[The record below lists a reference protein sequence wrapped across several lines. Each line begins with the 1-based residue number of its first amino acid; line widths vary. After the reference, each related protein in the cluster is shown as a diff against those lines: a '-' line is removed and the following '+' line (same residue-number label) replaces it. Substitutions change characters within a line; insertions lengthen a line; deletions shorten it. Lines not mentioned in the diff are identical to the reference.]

1 MRRRGFTLIELLV
14 VIAIIAVL
22 IALLLPAVQSAREAA
37 RRIQC
42 TNNLKQLG
50 LAMHNYDS
58 ANGAFPPKMMAV
70 GFANQPNNPNW
81 IFTTSLGPTPRVM
94 PYLDGGAMYNSTN
107 FLWGYT
113 APQNMTMGQTT
124 VGSLVC
130 PSEVNYTP
138 VTTVDG
144 VFSVTTYAW
153 NNGGW
158 YVWGGYN
165 TQLTQGAFAP
175 NASRRIA
182 QFTDGLS
189 NTSLASEVR
198 VLTPTFRHCL
208 PAGSGQTPP
217 GFSPNMVSNL
227 QQNLVLIQQMI
238 AGGGC
243 TTGVSGHT
251 RWPDGKVPDGGFTT
265 VLPPNYPLQVSP
277 APAAFGNYVQN
288 GYDVISID
296 ENDGGPTYA
305 AVTARS
311 YHPGGVNALF
321 ADGSVHFIKN
331 TISQNVW
338 QALGT
343 IAGGEVISSDQY

>member
-22 IALLLPAVQSAREAA
+22 IALLLPAVQAAREAA

-50 LAMHNYDS
+50 LAMHNYQSSND
-58 ANGAFPPKMMAV
+58 AFPPKMMAI

-81 IFTTSLGPTPRVM
+81 IYTTSLGPTPRVM
-94 PYLDGGAMYNSTN
+94 PYLEGNALYNSLN

-113 APQNMTMGQTT
+113 APQNLTMGYIQ
-124 VGSLVC
+124 VSALLC
-130 PSEVNYTP
+130 PSEVNNNP

-144 VFSVTTYAW
+144 VFAVTSYGW
-153 NNGGW
+153 NNGDW

-165 TQLTQGAFAP
+165 TALTLGAFSP
-175 NASRRIA
+175 NASRRIS

-189 NTSLASEVR
+189 NTLLASEVK
-198 VLTPTFRHCL
+198 VQTPTFRHCL
-208 PAGSGQTPP
+208 PAGSGQTPS
-217 GFSPNMVSNL
+217 GFSPFMTPSL
-227 QQNLVLIQQMI
+227 QQSVALIQQI
-238 AGGGC
+238 ISGGGC
-243 TTGVSGHT
+243 TTGVTGHT

-265 VLPPNYPLQVSP
+265 VLPPNYPMQVTP
-277 APAAFGNYVQN
+277 VPAAFGSYAQT
-288 GYDVISID
+288 GYDVITID

-321 ADGSVHFIKN
+321 ADGSVHFLKS
-331 TISQNVW
+331 TVSQPTW
-338 QALGT
+338 RALGT
-343 IAGGEVISSDQY
+343 IAGGEVISSDSY

>member
-1 MRRRGFTLIELLV
+1 MVRRGFTLIELLV

-22 IALLLPAVQSAREAA
+22 IALLLPAVQAAREAA

-58 ANGAFPPKMMAV
+58 ANGAFPPKLMCI

-81 IFTTSLGPTPRVM
+81 IFTSSLGPTPRVA
-94 PYLDGGAMYNSTN
+94 PYLEGGAIYNSTN

-113 APQNMTMGQTT
+113 TPPNTTISQTQIAT
-124 VGSLVC
+124 LLC
-130 PSEVNYTP
+130 PSEVNSTFTTTP
-138 VTTVDG
+138 DG
-144 VFSVTTYAW
+144 VFAVTSYAW

-165 TQLTQGAFAP
+165 TTLPQGAFVP

-189 NTSLASEVR
+189 NTLLASEVK

-208 PAGSGQTPP
+208 PAGSGQTPS
-217 GFSPNMVSNL
+217 GFYPNMSPTL
-227 QQNLVLIQQMI
+227 PQSIALIQQMI
-238 AGGGC
+238 SGGGC
-243 TTGVSGHT
+243 SVGVTGHT

-265 VLPPNYPLQVSP
+265 VLPPNYPLQVTPIP
-277 APAAFGNYVQN
+277 AGFGSYAQT

-321 ADGSVHFIKN
+321 ADGSVHFIKSS
-331 TISQNVW
+331 ISSFTW
-338 QALGT
+338 PALGT
-343 IAGGEVISSDQY
+343 IAGGEVISSGQY